1 MACSVKCQSAP
12 GSLCGQLVAFGV
24 SCCVA
29 NELLVA
35 SAPGSLRG
43 QPVACSVRYCKRTW
57 VRCGQL
63 VACGR
68 ERAMCTWVPAWAASA
83 SGGFQ
88 KDQKNYLYVH
98 DSDIDS
104 GHCEGCVASNLL
116 VAL

>member
-24 SCCVA
+24 RCCVA

-43 QPVACSVRYCKRTW
+43 Q
-57 VRCGQL
+57 L

-68 ERAMCTWVPAWAASA
+68 ERGKRTWAPAWAA
-83 SGGFQ
+83 GGLQ
-88 KDQKNYLYVH
+88 CKVLKRTWVPVWAAGGLRSKVL
-98 DSDIDS
+98 
-104 GHCEGCVASNLL
+104 CCK
-116 VAL
+116 